1 MRARLIALGAL
12 ALILGIGAVG
22 TAYAAAQLQ
31 FAGQR
36 IGLGVS
42 GVAPTAADFEQQRF
56 LFVFSF
62 ALQPMV
68 APLAT
73 ASLLAGVAILAVLAR
88 RAQLRRAQ
96 LRRGRLRRPAPAR

>member
-1 MRARLIALGAL
+1 VRPRLIALGGL
-12 ALILGIGAVG
+12 ALILGIGAAG
-22 TAYAAAQLQ
+22 MAYAGAQLQ

-36 IGLGVS
+36 IGLGLS
-42 GVAPTAADFEQQRF
+42 GGAQTPADFEQQRF

-73 ASLLAGVAILAVLAR
+73 AALLAVVAILAVLAR
-88 RAQLRRAQ
+88 REQLRR
-96 LRRGRLRRPAPAR
+96 RARAR